1 MYLLKKNLRKILD
14 FIEDKNDV
22 IFVDFPLHHNIG
34 DLLIFSGTINF
45 FKNNSINVKLYQ
57 STYNINIEKSVTKN
71 TTIIC
76 HGGGNFGDIY
86 DIHQKLRENI
96 VQSFPHNKIIILPQT
111 AFFNKNENKEASKEI
126 FRAHSNVV
134 MFARDEETYDI
145 FNNFS
150 NHAYLMPD
158 MAHELYDTL
167 PKVAKNKSIMYFLR
181 NDIEKNPIQLQIQKE
196 IQGIDS
202 FDWIDF
208 LTKKDH
214 KFLRRV
220 RKLTKINRK
229 LKSNLLDK
237 VIFNIWISHT
247 ENLVSEM
254 SKLFSSHEE
263 ITTSRLHGHILSC
276 LVDVPSTI
284 IDNSYGKNTAY
295 YRLWT
300 KGLEIASIWDEGDR
314 ETDV

>member
-1 MYLLKKNLRKILD
+1 MHSLKNKLNKILD

-34 DLLIFSGTINF
+34 DLLILSGTINF
-45 FKNNSINVKLYQ
+45 FKNNSINVKLHQ
-57 STYNINIEKSVTKN
+57 STYNLNIESSVTKN
-71 TTIIC
+71 TTIVC

-86 DIHQKLRENI
+86 NMHQKLRESI
-96 VQSFPHNKIIILPQT
+96 VQSFPDNKIIILPQT
-111 AFFNKNENKEASKEI
+111 AFFNKVENKKASEKI
-126 FRAHSNVV
+126 FRCHNNVV
-134 MFARDEETYDI
+134 MFARDEETYSI
-145 FNNFS
+145 FKEFS
-150 NHAYLMPD
+150 NHTYLMPD

-196 IQGIDS
+196 IQCIDS
-202 FDWIDF
+202 FDWDDF
-208 LTKKDH
+208 LTKKDYKIIRRIH
-214 KFLRRV
+214 KLM
-220 RKLTKINRK
+220 KINRK
-229 LKSNLLDK
+229 LKSNSLDK
-237 VIFNIWISHT
+237 VIFKVWYSHI
-247 ENLVSEM
+247 EILVSKM
-254 SKLFSSHEE
+254 SKLFSSYEK
-263 ITTSRLHGHILSC
+263 IATSRLHGHILSC

-300 KGLEIASIWDEGDR
+300 KDLEIASIWDEGDR